1 MTECPDTQDQYETP
15 FGSFTVQCSECGS
28 KNIDLENSLGYSSTS
43 GVWGSIYLVCVDC
56 GNLFEIYAP

>member
-1 MTECPDTQDQYETP
+1 MFENVDNEYETP
-15 FGSFTVQCSECGS
+15 FGSFSVECSECGS

-43 GVWGSIYLVCVDC
+43 GAWGSIYLVCVDC

>member
-43 GVWGSIYLVCVDC
+43 GV
-56 GNLFEIYAP
+56 